1 MKKLIFLLWAM
12 VFSFMGLAS
21 VPALYAGDV
30 LKYACSAQI
39 YDAIEKERIEVFT
52 KKTGIRVYVDVW
64 SSGSAVN
71 AVMKG
76 QSDIASSTRALYY
89 RHREYGYVDTPFC
102 RDPLAIIVNAKN
114 PLAGLSGEEI
124 VDVFQG
130 DIGNWKEL
138 GGPDEPILIIIPGKN
153 TGAYRNFSLTPMQRK
168 EIVFD
173 LLSYK
178 STMVVDAVEKYP
190 WSISFITQGA
200 AKHNGVKVLKVD
212 GLAPE
217 DRDYPYHQE
226 FHFITKGEISGPAKM
241 FIDHAL
247 SEEGQRLLREHGMI
261 PVSQWKE

>member
-1 MKKLIFLLWAM
+1 MRKLIFLLWAM

-89 RHREYGYVDTPFC
+89 RHKEYGYVDTPFC

-114 PLAGLSGEEI
+114 PLATGKSWEDPTSRFLSS
-124 VDVFQG
+124 FQG
-130 DIGNWKEL
+130 KIRER
-138 GGPDEPILIIIPGKN
+138 
-153 TGAYRNFSLTPMQRK
+153 T
-168 EIVFD
+168 
-173 LLSYK
+173 
-178 STMVVDAVEKYP
+178 
-190 WSISFITQGA
+190 
-200 AKHNGVKVLKVD
+200 
-212 GLAPE
+212 
-217 DRDYPYHQE
+217 
-226 FHFITKGEISGPAKM
+226 EISA
-241 FIDHAL
+241 
-247 SEEGQRLLREHGMI
+247 
-261 PVSQWKE
+261 